1 MEEIS
6 DLPAQSIEFYT
17 HISYLFYAIAASDKN
32 ISRKEKEEIIRVV
45 DENWNVKNTSVNSKE
60 IIYSTLKK
68 LISEKINSAS
78 AFDLFI
84 KYQKSNP
91 AQFSLAVNKVV
102 MDSAYDIANS
112 YAKRNKSELYY
123 LSQLHQHL
131 FSH

>member
-6 DLPAQSIEFYT
+6 DLPAQSFDFYT

-45 DENWNVKNTSVNSKE
+45 DKNWNVNNASINSKE

-68 LISEKINSAS
+68 LISEKVNSAS

-91 AQFSLAVNKVV
+91 EQFNLAIKKTV